1 MAVKKLKRELNKF
14 ELMKKIKSA
23 KQEICILGAV
33 AFDLDWEEL
42 LGDGSDK
49 NGLTWKF
56 FNNPNFTLRILCEPE
71 NLIAQ
76 YTLLSQGDER
86 LLMGNLESIKGKI
99 LSVLKRGLSGYAE
112 SFLHSL
118 VGLEPPEDVFKNE
131 LTLISD
137 KIIRRELVDLICKNK
152 DWETQFLKNVFTEIS
167 RFFREQTDR
176 IAKSLTEKFG
186 WSTAYEL
193 MPKAIAFFSDYEKQI
208 TEQLTNA
215 KQLVELDF
223 KFADINKPITFR
235 YTIDDKEQEYKCSRP
250 LRDIFQQVIY
260 RFKLNGAEFDD
271 FNVSFESRRQS
282 AEKEAAYAVDKKRVE
297 YETNPSTAQRLFI
310 KNCYMPIPVPLIKI
324 DDDLFITHALTQF
337 SSIDKFQYVGRID
350 SPAWVAGES
359 DPYRSYWINEFQKYY
374 RLYFDSSV
382 KYGVQKYSTEETQKG
397 DRKEVIDIF
406 NDYRVRIGMGP
417 RDAFLS
423 NLAIVKSVVW
433 ALIFDRKGNVLL
445 HQRSLNAK
453 DNRGLWDK
461 SVGGHVSVEDLDT
474 IEAFRR
480 EVTEELYTMEAE
492 GQGHSN
498 KSEWMKINKQKIIYL
513 GEWDIERYP
522 DFRGLHLK
530 SDEYYAFSLNYINKK
545 RESREKDFR
554 TEIITTKRLLPSGK
568 VVEAKC
574 FVDAYLCV
582 VSEEFD
588 IANLQN
594 SKYVMIDPRKLKDCV
609 KHNVITINPET
620 RYYDANGTKLEFNVT
635 SDLYELVNN
644 TAIWDEVVAVFSE
657 SVKNCFRK

>member
-1 MAVKKLKRELNKF
+1 MAVKKLKRELNKQ
-14 ELMKKIKSA
+14 ELMDKIKSA
-23 KQEICILGAV
+23 KNEICILGAV

-42 LGDGSDK
+42 LGNGSDK
-49 NGLTWKF
+49 TSLMWKF
-56 FNNPNFTLRILCEPE
+56 FNNSNFTLRILCEPE

-76 YTLLSQGDER
+76 YTLLSQGDDR
-86 LLMGNLESIKGKI
+86 LLKGTLESVKGKI
-99 LSVLKRGLSGYAE
+99 LSVLKRKLSDYAD
-112 SFLHSL
+112 STAHSR
-118 VGLEPPEDVFKNE
+118 VGLEPPEDVFKKE

-137 KIIRRELVDLICKNK
+137 KIIRRELVDLISKNK
-152 DWETQFLKNVFTEIS
+152 NWETQLLKSVLTEVN
-167 RFFREQTDR
+167 RFFKVQTDTL
-176 IAKSLTEKFG
+176 AKFLTDKFG
-186 WSTAYEL
+186 WSFTYEL
-193 MPKAIAFFSDYEKQI
+193 MPQAIAYFSDYEKQI
-208 TEQLTNA
+208 AEQVTSA

-223 KFADINKPITFR
+223 KFGDANKPIVFR
-235 YTIDDKEQEYKCSRP
+235 YAIGGKEQEFKCSKP
-250 LRDIFQQVIY
+250 LRDIFQQAIY
-260 RFKLNGAEFDD
+260 RFKLLGAESDD
-271 FNVSFESRRQS
+271 FSVSFESRKQS
-282 AEKEAAYAVDKKRVE
+282 AEKEAAYAVDKKRAE
-297 YETNPSTAQRLFI
+297 YEATPGTAQRLFI

-324 DDDLFITHALTQF
+324 DDELFITHALTQF

-350 SPAWVAGES
+350 SPVWATGEAE
-359 DPYRSYWINEFQKYY
+359 PYRSYWIKEFQKYY
-374 RLYFDSSV
+374 RLYFDSSI
-382 KYGVQKYSTEETQKG
+382 KNGVQKYSTEETQKG

-406 NDYRVRIGMGP
+406 NEYRVRIGTGP

-433 ALIFDRKGNVLL
+433 ALIFDRKGNILL

-461 SVGGHVSVEDLDT
+461 SVGGHVSVGDLDT

-480 EVTEELYTMEAE
+480 EVTEELYTLEKE
-492 GQGHSN
+492 GQGHSDE
-498 KSEWMKINKQKIIYL
+498 SEWMKINKQKIIYL
-513 GEWDIERYP
+513 GEWDIERFP
-522 DFRGLHLK
+522 DFKGLHLK
-530 SDEYYAFSLNYINKK
+530 PYEYYAFSLNYINKK
-545 RESREKDFR
+545 RENRDKDFR

-588 IANLQN
+588 ISSLQN
-594 SKYVMIDPRKLKDCV
+594 SKYVMINPTALKKCV
-609 KHNVITINPET
+609 ENKKITINPET
-620 RYYDANGTKLEFNVT
+620 RYYDPNGTQLEFNVT